1 MKELTKQ
8 QEIELEQLYKELM
21 KLATEVVLDYEENPS
36 ELSGSITEV
45 HMDSPILDEE
55 VPIEDQ
61 ATKDRK
67 R

>member
-55 VPIEDQ
+55 VPIEDK